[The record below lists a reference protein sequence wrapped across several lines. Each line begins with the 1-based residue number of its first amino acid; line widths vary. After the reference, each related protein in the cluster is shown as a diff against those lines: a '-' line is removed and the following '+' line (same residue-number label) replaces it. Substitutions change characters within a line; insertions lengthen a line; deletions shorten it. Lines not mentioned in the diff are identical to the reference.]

1 MKLKTN
7 IKISAPAS
15 IANIACG
22 FDVLGLAID
31 APNDEIIVTE
41 ADQPGIHITEII
53 KNKTKIS
60 TEISKNTAGLA
71 AQKLLDFLKEE
82 RGLDKNIGLN
92 FKLTKHIPIGFGLGS
107 SSASAVAGVMA
118 VNEAFDCPMQKRELV
133 HFAAEGERLAEGK
146 YRINSIVPSLIG
158 GLVLTRDHEELD
170 FHRLPLPKG
179 LKIVVIYPKN
189 RSLISRHVRDNLS
202 RKVYLEH
209 ALKQVANV
217 GALVHALY
225 MSDFDLLARALEDNI
240 AENHWCNLIPF
251 FKELQQAAYS
261 NHALG
266 CSIAGTGS
274 GVFAIC
280 KNSLEASHVAEA
292 MEAILKENGI
302 KSRTIISNINQEGAR
317 KE

>member
-22 FDVLGLAID
+22 FDVLGLAINT
-31 APNDEIIVTE
+31 PCDEIVVTE
-41 ADQPGIHITEII
+41 ADQPGIHITQII
-53 KNKTKIS
+53 KNKTKLS
-60 TEISKNTAGLA
+60 TDIDKNTAGLA
-71 AQKLLDFLKEE
+71 AQTLLNFLQKE

-118 VNEAFDCPMQKRELV
+118 VNEALNCPLQKRELV
-133 HFAAEGERLAEGK
+133 HFAAIGEQLAEGQ
-146 YRINSIVPSLIG
+146 YRINSITPSLIG
-158 GLVLTRDHEELD
+158 GLVLTRDHKTLD

-189 RSLISRHVRDNLS
+189 RYLISKHVRDNLS
-202 RKVYLEH
+202 RKIYLEH
-209 ALKQVANV
+209 ALKQVANI

-240 AENHWCNLIPF
+240 AENHWSNLIPF
-251 FKELQQAAYS
+251 FKEIQQAAYN

-280 KNSLEASHVAEA
+280 KNSLEASNAASA
-292 MEAILKENGI
+292 MEAILEENGI
-302 KSRTIISNINQEGAR
+302 KSKTVISDINQEGAI
-317 KE
+317 KT